1 MRKLRC
7 RSPSADAHWHGQ
19 HGSSSGHVDTR
30 SALAAADRRYLL
42 GALGLIVGF
51 MAFEVAAA
59 AVSGSLA
66 LLADAGHMLTD
77 VGALSGAVWATHLA
91 AKPPTDRFTFGLK
104 RAEIL
109 SAAINGVTLLVIAAL
124 IGSDAIGRLITPAP
138 VDGVA
143 LVVVAGV
150 GVAVNV
156 AATWILAKANRSSM
170 NIQGVFAHILTDLYA
185 FIATL
190 IAGAVIIGFGY
201 RRADPIASLIVVG
214 LMLRAA
220 WRLLSASGRVLL
232 QGTPESIDLGE
243 VRRHLTELPEVLAMH
258 EVHAWTLTSDLP
270 VLSAHIIV
278 ADACLTDGNAERVID
293 RLQACLA
300 GHFDVEHSTFQLEP
314 ATHADHECPQHS

>member
-1 MRKLRC
+1 MRRLRR
-7 RSPSADAHWHGQ
+7 RSPRADADGHGK
-19 HGSSSGHVDTR
+19 HRSSSAHDCPRG
-30 SALAAADRRYLL
+30 ALADADRRYLL

-51 MAFEVAAA
+51 MVFEVVAAGL
-59 AVSGSLA
+59 SGSLA

-77 VGALSGAVWATHLA
+77 VGALSGAVWAAHLA
-91 AKPPTDRFTFGLK
+91 ARPPTDRFTFGLK

-109 SAAINGVTLLVIAAL
+109 SAAINGVSLLVVAAL
-124 IGSDAIGRLITPAP
+124 VGSDAISRLATPAP
-138 VDGVA
+138 VDGLA

-170 NIQGVFAHILTDLYA
+170 NIQGVFAHVLTDLYA

-220 WRLLSASGRVLL
+220 WGLLSASGRVLL

-314 ATHADHECPQHS
+314 ATHADHECPQHI

>member
-1 MRKLRC
+1 
-7 RSPSADAHWHGQ
+7 
-19 HGSSSGHVDTR
+19 
-30 SALAAADRRYLL
+30 LAAADRRYLL

-59 AVSGSLA
+59 VVSGSLA

-77 VGALSGAVWATHLA
+77 IGALSGALWATHLA
-91 AKPPTDRFTFGLK
+91 AKPPSDRFTFGLK

-109 SAAINGVTLLVIAAL
+109 SAAINGVTLLVIAAV
-124 IGSDAIGRLITPAP
+124 IGSDAVGRLITPAP
-138 VDGVA
+138 VDGIA

-156 AATWILAKANRSSM
+156 AATWILANANRSSM
-170 NIQGVFAHILTDLYA
+170 NIQGAFAHILTDLYA

-190 IAGAVIIGFGY
+190 AAGTVIISFSY
-201 RRADPIASLIVVG
+201 RRADSIASLIVVG

-220 WRLLSASGRVLL
+220 WPLLAGSGRVLL

-243 VRRHLTELPEVLAMH
+243 IRRHLAQLPEVVTVH

-270 VLSAHIIV
+270 VLSAHVVV
-278 ADACLTDGNAERVID
+278 ADACLTDGSAGGVID

-314 ATHADHECPQHS
+314 ATHADHEHPQHG